1 MKKTTKIRNVLTDE
15 MIELIRNKDL
25 TSAQVGDIL
34 RFIIFPGEFEVTD
47 GMAKVFAESF
57 RRDYLELCLS
67 CAESKLKE
75 VERLRSFYESPKRKC
90 PSWFAEYYEKNH
102 KYYQN
107 IIKAI
112 TNIIKV
118 GNNDLKHY
126 QDIIKAC
133 DNVPLILDNV
143 IKPTNINININQIK
157 SNQTKRDRDID
168 ILTPISPKGDE
179 ELPPQISADDLL
191 NASEE
196 EGASADEKE
205 SLQVQAIK
213 LAETLENTEAYARMR
228 VNRKKLIRCLISV
241 LKKNSGADAEILA
254 GLEKWTEVWKLDDW
268 QYVPGRITDWIYD
281 GKYLQEPRKKTEAA
295 IDDHS
300 EVGVSEIV

>member
-179 ELPPQISADDLL
+179 ELPPAISADDLL

-213 LAETLENTEAYARMR
+213 LAETIEQTEAYARMR

-241 LKKNSGADAEILA
+241 LKKNSGAGEEILA
-254 GLEKWTEVWKLDDW
+254 GLERWTEVWKLDGW

-281 GKYLQEPRKKTEAA
+281 GKYLQEPRKKTAA
-295 IDDHS
+295 ASDIG
-300 EVGVSEIV
+300 EVGVKEIV

>member
-143 IKPTNINININQIK
+143 IKPTNININQIK
-157 SNQTKRDRDID
+157 SNQTKRDIDID

-179 ELPPQISADDLL
+179 ELPPAISADDLL
-191 NASEE
+191 DTPDE
-196 EGASADEKE
+196 EGGAAADEKAE
-205 SLQVQAIK
+205 RQAEAIK
-213 LAETLENTEAYARMR
+213 LAETIEQTEAYARMR

-241 LKKNSGADAEILA
+241 LKKNGAAGEEILA
-254 GLEKWTEVWKLDDW
+254 GLERWTEVWKLDGW

-281 GKYLQEPRKKTEAA
+281 GKYLEEPRKKTGGA

>member
-157 SNQTKRDRDID
+157 LNQTKRDKDID
-168 ILTPISPKGDE
+168 ILTPISPKGDD
-179 ELPPQISADDLL
+179 ELPPAISADDLL

-196 EGASADEKE
+196 EGASADEKAARQAE
-205 SLQVQAIK
+205 AIK
-213 LAETLENTEAYARMR
+213 LAETIEATEAYAHMR
-228 VNRKKLIRCLISV
+228 VNRKKLIRCLASV
-241 LKKNSGADAEILA
+241 LKKNGGAGEQILA
-254 GLEKWTEVWKLDDW
+254 GIGSWTEMWRLNDW
-268 QYVPGRITDWIYD
+268 QYAPGRITDWIYD
-281 GKYLQEPRKKTEAA
+281 GKYLQEPRKKTAA
-295 IDDHS
+295 ASDIG

>member
-15 MIELIRNKDL
+15 MIEIIRNKDL

-107 IIKAI
+107 IINAI

-168 ILTPISPKGDE
+168 ILTPKSPKGDE
-179 ELPPQISADDLL
+179 ELPPAISADDLL
-191 NASEE
+191 STPNEE
-196 EGASADEKE
+196 SAAAADITAE
-205 SLQVQAIK
+205 AFK
-213 LAETLENTEAYARMR
+213 LAETIENTEAYARMR

-241 LKKNSGADAEILA
+241 LKKNSGAGEKILA
-254 GLEKWTEVWKLDDW
+254 GIERWTEAWKLDCW

-281 GKYLQEPRKKTEAA
+281 GKYLQEPRKKTAA
-295 IDDHS
+295 ASDIG

>member
-143 IKPTNINININQIK
+143 IKPTNININQIK

-179 ELPPQISADDLL
+179 ELPPAISADDLL

-213 LAETLENTEAYARMR
+213 LAETIEQTEAYARMR

-241 LKKNSGADAEILA
+241 LKKNSGAGEEILA
-254 GLEKWTEVWKLDDW
+254 GLERWTEVWKLDGW

-281 GKYLQEPRKKTEAA
+281 GKYLQEPRKKTAA
-295 IDDHS
+295 ASDIG
-300 EVGVSEIV
+300 EVGVKEIV

>member
-179 ELPPQISADDLL
+179 ELPPAISADDLL

-213 LAETLENTEAYARMR
+213 LAETIEQTEAYARMR

-241 LKKNSGADAEILA
+241 LKKNSGAGEEILA
-254 GLEKWTEVWKLDDW
+254 GLEKWTEVWKLDGW
-268 QYVPGRITDWIYD
+268 QYAPGRITDWIYD
-281 GKYLQEPRKKTEAA
+281 GKYLQEPRKKTAA
-295 IDDHS
+295 ASDIG
-300 EVGVSEIV
+300 EVGVKEIV